1 MTKWA
6 KKNWFYML
14 IHQGEFEGD
23 LDDCDKGIFD
33 CLLVFNVSATCLK
46 DMFP

>member
-1 MTKWA
+1 
-6 KKNWFYML
+6 ML

-23 LDDCDKGIFD
+23 LDRCDKGISD

-46 DMFP
+46 DMFY